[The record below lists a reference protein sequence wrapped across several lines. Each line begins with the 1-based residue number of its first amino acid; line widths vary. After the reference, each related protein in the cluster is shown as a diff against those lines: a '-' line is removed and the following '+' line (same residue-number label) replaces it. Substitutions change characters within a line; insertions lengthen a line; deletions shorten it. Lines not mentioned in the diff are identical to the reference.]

1 MSAFN
6 EDGDQEQTKCYLVT
20 PSYKNSVYE
29 DIMYTKYYGDTRVSL
44 KVTKIWRYGEFE
56 VDLTISESKEII
68 KLNEVNLNEY
78 CTCAASTD
86 NLVEYDAEVLNIDK
100 YDKQLQKQI
109 NLDVFEDVDNEYPY
123 DDSELVDEHGWE
135 IDDTLYSIV
144 GGVELDKEDKDDD
157 EDDESEDD
165 ESEDDESEEEEDD
178 EGDGARFGDIIN
190 NDEDEKVEEKEEE
203 QILTGSAQQCKYV
216 KTDLVYLCI
225 NMDCDQYPPDWDFK
239 KDTEETY
246 QGDPWLKCNQCD
258 GYYNNDAGGDILYV
272 QEEPNNQEAECDLCG
287 KTKDI
292 VQMKGTGQYLCGN
305 ACDESDEEEEEEEI
319 EPTICTNDCACDKH
333 PTSNVV
339 KKDEHGNYNV
349 IIVPVIESAT
359 CSDHTAFS
367 EWFNSN
373 IRRFEY
379 IEAVGEDVEEVMRI
393 WCEANNH
400 EWRDDGVY
408 NMNIH
413 VPAHAPAAGSGVE
426 NDDESPDAFECDD
439 CNVKGMN
446 CFENL
451 GMSKDEV
458 TAYMDLGQPDRC
470 EKCFDIWK
478 NTDDAK
484 EYLQTIDDDDAS
496 TVSLGGCDTD
506 FMEDEGEWGLDET
519 YYYIYSGCV
528 LVPEGENIEDYA
540 QGDGSYANKK
550 EDPVS
555 VFDLT
560 DA

>member
-1 MSAFN
+1 MSILK
-6 EDGDQEQTKCYLVT
+6 EDTEETTCYLVT
-20 PSYKNSVYE
+20 PSYKKSVYE
-29 DIMYTKYYGDTRVSL
+29 DIMYTKMYGDTRVSL

-157 EDDESEDD
+157 EDDESE
-165 ESEDDESEEEEDD
+165 EEEDD

-258 GYYNNDAGGDILYV
+258 GYYNNDAGGDILHV

-305 ACDESDEEEEEEEI
+305 ACDESDEEEEEEESDDPSCN
-319 EPTICTNDCACDKH
+319 EDKKKCETCAIK
-333 PTSNVV
+333 
-339 KKDEHGNYNV
+339 
-349 IIVPVIESAT
+349 I
-359 CSDHTAFS
+359 
-367 EWFNSN
+367 
-373 IRRFEY
+373 
-379 IEAVGEDVEEVMRI
+379 
-393 WCEANNH
+393 
-400 EWRDDGVY
+400 
-408 NMNIH
+408 
-413 VPAHAPAAGSGVE
+413 
-426 NDDESPDAFECDD
+426 
-439 CNVKGMN
+439 
-446 CFENL
+446 
-451 GMSKDEV
+451 
-458 TAYMDLGQPDRC
+458 
-470 EKCFDIWK
+470 
-478 NTDDAK
+478 NTDDIIELSIEVNGHNLKLCLCENCFQDKADTLRK
-484 EYLQTIDDDDAS
+484 EGWNVDDFVEEEEEAAASEEEEAEEEVFGMDNEQVEDLIKKEASEAVEKYNEEDKKCTVYYSEYRCKHCNCSTSTDDPDCYICGKMFCMMLVQIPCIEPDNDDCE
-496 TVSLGGCDTD
+496 TEYEY
-506 FMEDEGEWGLDET
+506 EDEYEDED
-519 YYYIYSGCV
+519 
-528 LVPEGENIEDYA
+528 EDEDDNIKEEP
-540 QGDGSYANKK
+540 SKK
-550 EDPVS
+550 TPLPTFS
-555 VFDLT
+555 PLT
-560 DA
+560 EEQLK

>member
-1 MSAFN
+1 MSDI
-6 EDGDQEQTKCYLVT
+6 ETT
-20 PSYKNSVYE
+20 PTPQPETQRYIAIPKYKGCFEEVGH
-29 DIMYTKYYGDTRVSL
+29 YTKQLSTGKIATL
-44 KVTKIWRYGEFE
+44 KYTTGWRWGECIVEITEKERRDIIQSNE
-56 VDLTISESKEII
+56 VCLSNYDLEFSES
-68 KLNEVNLNEY
+68 
-78 CTCAASTD
+78 TD
-86 NLVEYDAEVLNIDK
+86 GCGADY
-100 YDKQLQKQI
+100 
-109 NLDVFEDVDNEYPY
+109 
-123 DDSELVDEHGWE
+123 
-135 IDDTLYSIV
+135 
-144 GGVELDKEDKDDD
+144 ELDNKDNYTKKEMR
-157 EDDESEDD
+157 EIVESMAPG
-165 ESEDDESEEEEDD
+165 EEEE
-178 EGDGARFGDIIN
+178 EEEEEEASEAVE
-190 NDEDEKVEEKEEE
+190 DEDEEELSMEEIEKELRE
-203 QILTGSAQQCKYV
+203 QQIDRISNGQGPTISYDLWLSHLTSEQREVEKEKQIQFDEQQRKYA
-216 KTDLVYLCI
+216 KTDLVRLCV
-225 NMDCDQYPPDWDFK
+225 NMDCDQYPPDWDFEGG
-239 KDTEETY
+239 DTEETY
-246 QGDPWLKCNQCD
+246 QEGQWKKCNKCD
-258 GYYNNDAGGDILYV
+258 GYYNDDGVGDILFV
-272 QEEPNNQEAECDLCG
+272 QEDPNNQEAECDLCG
-287 KTKDI
+287 KTEDI

-319 EPTICTNDCACDKH
+319 EPTICTDDCSCDKH
-333 PTSNVV
+333 TKPTVV

-379 IEAVGEDVEEVMRI
+379 IEAAGEDVEEVMRI

-413 VPAHAPAAGSGVE
+413 VPAHAPAARSGVE

-451 GMSKDEV
+451 GMSKDEA
-458 TAYMDLGQPDRC
+458 TAYMELGQPDRC

-478 NTDDAK
+478 NTDDAT
-484 EYLQTIDDDDAS
+484 EYLQTIDDEAS

-555 VFDLT
+555 VFDT
-560 DA
+560 ICQ

>member
-1 MSAFN
+1 MKN
-6 EDGDQEQTKCYLVT
+6 EE
-20 PSYKNSVYE
+20 P
-29 DIMYTKYYGDTRVSL
+29 
-44 KVTKIWRYGEFE
+44 
-56 VDLTISESKEII
+56 
-68 KLNEVNLNEY
+68 KLCV
-78 CTCAASTD
+78 
-86 NLVEYDAEVLNIDK
+86 
-100 YDKQLQKQI
+100 
-109 NLDVFEDVDNEYPY
+109 
-123 DDSELVDEHGWE
+123 
-135 IDDTLYSIV
+135 
-144 GGVELDKEDKDDD
+144 
-157 EDDESEDD
+157 
-165 ESEDDESEEEEDD
+165 
-178 EGDGARFGDIIN
+178 
-190 NDEDEKVEEKEEE
+190 
-203 QILTGSAQQCKYV
+203 
-216 KTDLVYLCI
+216 
-225 NMDCDQYPPDWDFK
+225 NMDCERYPPDWDFEE
-239 KDTEETY
+239 DTEENY
-246 QGDPWLKCNQCD
+246 EDGQQWVKCNKCE
-258 GYYNNDAGGDILYV
+258 GYYNDDGLGDILFV
-272 QEEPNNQEAECDLCG
+272 QEDPNNEEAECDLCG
-287 KTKDI
+287 KTEDI

-305 ACDESDEEEEEEEI
+305 ACDESDEEEEEEEEEI
-319 EPTICTNDCACDKH
+319 EPTICTDDCACDKH
-333 PTSNVV
+333 PISNVV

-451 GMSKDEV
+451 GMSKDEA

-470 EKCFDIWK
+470 EKCFNIWK

-484 EYLQTIDDDDAS
+484 EYLQTIDDDAS
-496 TVSLGGCDTD
+496 TVSLCGCDTD
-506 FMEDEGEWGLDET
+506 FMEDYGEWCLDET
-519 YYYIYSGCV
+519 YYYIYTGCV
-528 LVPEGENIEDYA
+528 LVPEGEDIEDYA

>member
-1 MSAFN
+1 MTILK
-6 EDGDQEQTKCYLVT
+6 EDTEETTCYLVT
-20 PSYKNSVYE
+20 PSYKKSVYE
-29 DIMYTKYYGDTRVSL
+29 DIMYTKMYGDTRVSL

-190 NDEDEKVEEKEEE
+190 NYEDEKVEEKEEE

-258 GYYNNDAGGDILYV
+258 GYYNNDAMGDILYV
-272 QEEPNNQEAECDLCG
+272 QEEPNNQEAECSLCG

-292 VQMKGTGQYLCGN
+292 VQMKGSGQYLCGN
-305 ACDESDEEEEEEEI
+305 ACDESEEEEDDEGDGARFGDIINNDEAEGKIKCETCAININTDDIIELSIEVNGHKLKLCLCENCFQDKADILRKEGWNVDDFVEEEEEAAASEEEEAEEEVFGMDNEQVEDLIKKEASEAVEKYNEEDKKCTVYYSEYRCKHCDCSTSTDDPDCYICGKMFCMMLVQIPCI
-319 EPTICTNDCACDKH
+319 EPD
-333 PTSNVV
+333 
-339 KKDEHGNYNV
+339 
-349 IIVPVIESAT
+349 
-359 CSDHTAFS
+359 
-367 EWFNSN
+367 
-373 IRRFEY
+373 
-379 IEAVGEDVEEVMRI
+379 
-393 WCEANNH
+393 
-400 EWRDDGVY
+400 
-408 NMNIH
+408 
-413 VPAHAPAAGSGVE
+413 
-426 NDDESPDAFECDD
+426 NDD
-439 CNVKGMN
+439 
-446 CFENL
+446 
-451 GMSKDEV
+451 
-458 TAYMDLGQPDRC
+458 C
-470 EKCFDIWK
+470 E
-478 NTDDAK
+478 T
-484 EYLQTIDDDDAS
+484 EYEY
-496 TVSLGGCDTD
+496 
-506 FMEDEGEWGLDET
+506 EDEDEDD
-519 YYYIYSGCV
+519 
-528 LVPEGENIEDYA
+528 NIKEEP
-540 QGDGSYANKK
+540 SKK
-550 EDPVS
+550 TPLPTFS
-555 VFDLT
+555 PLT
-560 DA
+560 EEQLK

>member
-1 MSAFN
+1 MSDI
-6 EDGDQEQTKCYLVT
+6 ETT
-20 PSYKNSVYE
+20 PTPQPETQRYIAIPKYKGCFEEVGH
-29 DIMYTKYYGDTRVSL
+29 YTKQLSTGKIATL
-44 KVTKIWRYGEFE
+44 KYTTGWRWGECIVEITEKERRDIIQSNE
-56 VDLTISESKEII
+56 VCLSNYDLEFSES
-68 KLNEVNLNEY
+68 
-78 CTCAASTD
+78 TD
-86 NLVEYDAEVLNIDK
+86 GCGADY
-100 YDKQLQKQI
+100 
-109 NLDVFEDVDNEYPY
+109 
-123 DDSELVDEHGWE
+123 
-135 IDDTLYSIV
+135 
-144 GGVELDKEDKDDD
+144 ELDNKDNYTKKEMR
-157 EDDESEDD
+157 EIVESMAPG
-165 ESEDDESEEEEDD
+165 EEEE
-178 EGDGARFGDIIN
+178 EEEEEEASEAVE
-190 NDEDEKVEEKEEE
+190 DEDEEELSMEEIEKELRE
-203 QILTGSAQQCKYV
+203 QQIDRISNGQGPTISYDLWLSHLTSEQREVEKEKQIQFDEQQRKYA
-216 KTDLVYLCI
+216 KTDLVRLCV
-225 NMDCDQYPPDWDFK
+225 NMDCDQYPPDWDFEGG
-239 KDTEETY
+239 DTEETY
-246 QGDPWLKCNQCD
+246 QEGQWKKCKKCD
-258 GYYNNDAGGDILYV
+258 GYYNDDGLGDILFV
-272 QEEPNNQEAECDLCG
+272 QEDPNNQEAECDLCG
-287 KTKDI
+287 KTEDI

-319 EPTICTNDCACDKH
+319 EPTICTDDCSCDKH
-333 PTSNVV
+333 TKPTVV

-379 IEAVGEDVEEVMRI
+379 IEAAGEDVEEVMRI

-413 VPAHAPAAGSGVE
+413 VPAHAPAARSGVE

-451 GMSKDEV
+451 GMSKDEA

-550 EDPVS
+550 KDPVS
-555 VFDLT
+555 VFNSV

>member
-1 MSAFN
+1 MEN
-6 EDGDQEQTKCYLVT
+6 EE
-20 PSYKNSVYE
+20 P
-29 DIMYTKYYGDTRVSL
+29 
-44 KVTKIWRYGEFE
+44 
-56 VDLTISESKEII
+56 
-68 KLNEVNLNEY
+68 KLCV
-78 CTCAASTD
+78 
-86 NLVEYDAEVLNIDK
+86 
-100 YDKQLQKQI
+100 
-109 NLDVFEDVDNEYPY
+109 
-123 DDSELVDEHGWE
+123 
-135 IDDTLYSIV
+135 
-144 GGVELDKEDKDDD
+144 
-157 EDDESEDD
+157 
-165 ESEDDESEEEEDD
+165 
-178 EGDGARFGDIIN
+178 
-190 NDEDEKVEEKEEE
+190 
-203 QILTGSAQQCKYV
+203 
-216 KTDLVYLCI
+216 
-225 NMDCDQYPPDWDFK
+225 NMDCERYPDDWDSEE
-239 KDTEETY
+239 DTEETY
-246 QGDPWLKCNQCD
+246 QEGQWKKCCLCD
-258 GYYNNDAGGDILYV
+258 GYFDDNGCGDILYV
-272 QEEPNNQEAECDLCG
+272 QEAPHNQEAECNLCG
-287 KTKDI
+287 KTEDI
-292 VQMKGTGQYLCGN
+292 VQMKGSGEYLCGN
-305 ACDESDEEEEEEEI
+305 ACDEEEEEEEI
-319 EPTICTNDCACDKH
+319 EPTICTDDCACDKH
-333 PTSNVV
+333 PISNVV

-379 IEAVGEDVEEVMRI
+379 IEAAGEDVEEVMRI

-413 VPAHAPAAGSGVE
+413 VPAHAPAARSGVE

-451 GMSKDEV
+451 GMSKDEA
-458 TAYMDLGQPDRC
+458 TAYMELGQPDRC

-478 NTDDAK
+478 NTDGAK